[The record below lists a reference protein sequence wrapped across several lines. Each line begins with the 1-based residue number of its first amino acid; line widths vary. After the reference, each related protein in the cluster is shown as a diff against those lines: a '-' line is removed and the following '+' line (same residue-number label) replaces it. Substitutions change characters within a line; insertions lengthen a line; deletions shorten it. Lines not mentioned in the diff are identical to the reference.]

1 MKLMKTPLFVLRSGL
16 ALASA
21 CLALACSNLAPTNT
35 QTSSSTPVPAPSIP
49 PPATPAAQNPEDKM
63 PRVSAEETKKLVDAS
78 KAVVIDVR
86 GTDAYKISHIK
97 GALDYPLSKI
107 EAKDF
112 SGLPK
117 GKRIIAY
124 CT

>member
-1 MKLMKTPLFVLRSGL
+1 MKLFSILGRGGL
-16 ALASA
+16 ILASA
-21 CLALACSNLAPTNT
+21 GLSLACSSAASTNT
-35 QTSSSTPVPAPSIP
+35 STVPLATATVNPATAFPVPSP
-49 PPATPAAQNPEDKM
+49 TQNPENNV
-63 PRVSAEETKKLVDAS
+63 PRITAQESKKLVDEG
-78 KAVVIDVR
+78 KAIIIDVR
-86 GTDAYKISHIK
+86 GTEAYKTAHIK

-117 GKRIIAY
+117 NKRIIAY